1 MTYDWLGEDSPY
13 CMLISFLNL
22 LHYPSSRKSMNVLFS
37 MQLGLARVSYHLIP
51 PSMSTNAVRPA
62 VRAIQH
68 ATKAAGRTQNN
79 TAKLSDEKM
88 RSLISLYHQSET
100 FITPEN
106 LSDRIDQVFT
116 SNVGTAVQ
124 VTRKGLPTL
133 SVFREIRARQVQ
145 NPRMGDWEVESDGKL
160 VGEYRAWSSMVSRRE
175 KKVIE
180 ALYGV
185 DQSAVIGSNS
195 QNRSVRIMPGLEVL
209 KEQSELENE
218 GEQEKPL

>member
-1 MTYDWLGEDSPY
+1 
-13 CMLISFLNL
+13 
-22 LHYPSSRKSMNVLFS
+22 
-37 MQLGLARVSYHLIP
+37 
-51 PSMSTNAVRPA
+51 MSTTNAARRVL
-62 VRAIQH
+62 QH
-68 ATKAAGRTQNN
+68 ATTKAPRTQNN

-106 LSDRIDQVFT
+106 LSERIDQVFT
-116 SNVGTAVQ
+116 STVGTAV

-160 VGEYRAWSSMVSRRE
+160 VGEYRAWSSLVSRRE

-185 DQSAVIGSNS
+185 DQSAVIGSS
-195 QNRSVRIMPGLEVL
+195 SKDRAVRIMPGLEVL
-209 KEQSELENE
+209 KEQSEFEKQSALD
-218 GEQEKPL
+218 EQQHNNEKPL